1 MKVVRIEEMITI
13 LSSSWLW
20 NKFSLS
26 ASLEMQGEQ
35 YGEYA
40 YCSFPLFSFS
50 QLNPQNIKSDWV
62 VLFFVGHYA
71 NVCTGSVVIG
81 SLLERQFLFSFFF
94 FFFLTAKEIHSLVY
108 YYTSWPWFFWFLL
121 LINLLLAIVDQDIV
135 RYREVKKKGTVRAC
149 V

>member
-13 LSSSWLW
+13 LSSSWLS

-40 YCSFPLFSFS
+40 YCSFPLLSFS

-62 VLFFVGHYA
+62 VLFFVSHYA
-71 NVCTGSVVIG
+71 NVFTGSVVIG
-81 SLLERQFLFSFFF
+81 SPLERQFLFSFFF
-94 FFFLTAKEIHSLVY
+94 LAAKEIHSLVY
-108 YYTSWPWFFWFLL
+108 YYTSWLWFFWFFLL
-121 LINLLLAIVDQDIV
+121 LNLLLAIVDQDIV
-135 RYREVKKKGTVRAC
+135 RYREVKKKGMIRAC